1 MLEGPV
7 RINGLELREISH
19 AGQRSHSGSY
29 YPEASLRGHKTRA
42 GVNCIGWIINHLAM
56 ALHIQKFLI
65 DVVVIGLVLLDSGC
79 AVMPTP
85 LTQEEIQQRVQEDLA
100 QLTQYQEPVARPI
113 TLFEAMARAL
123 KYNLETRVQGLKEMV
138 THRQLD
144 LAHYDMLPKVVAD
157 AAYNGRSNFAGASS
171 QSLETGQ
178 QSLVS
183 STSSDKD
190 IYTSNLTLSWDV
202 LDFGLSYVRAKQAAD
217 DVLIAEEDKRRIANR
232 VIQDVRSAFWKAV
245 GAERALGR
253 LAFLQDWVTQALG
266 EAHLIRERALAD
278 PLTSLQYERE
288 LLSAQRE
295 IQQLYQELSLS
306 RIHLAEL
313 MNLNPGE
320 PYELAVPEHPPLVS
334 KVEEKLEDLEYRA
347 LMNRPELRKVDYQK
361 RINAKETKA
370 AILELLP
377 NLNVYFGGN
386 YDSNNFLFHN
396 NWLNYGAKV
405 SWNLLN
411 VFRHP
416 VRLQVIDAQEKVL
429 DMQSLALT
437 MALMSQVHVSVAQYH
452 AAMNDAATGKRYFD
466 TQMAIADQ
474 VQRAWSL
481 NRLSEHL
488 VIREK
493 MQGLVAELRY
503 ESALAKL
510 EIAYANVLAAIGE
523 DPFPTDIAGDGV
535 EELAVAL
542 QERWEWLERPEVFAQ
557 VHPTDAQTQ
566 ATTTQ
571 TQGAEPQPQQ
581 TFGQSQEADALPPEP
596 EPQPQETGVQPQE
609 TIAQSQETT
618 TQPQERVNP

>member
-1 MLEGPV
+1 M
-7 RINGLELREISH
+7 REISH

-42 GVNCIGWIINHLAM
+42 GVNCIRWIINHLAM

-416 VRLQVIDAQEKVL
+416 VRLQV
-429 DMQSLALT
+429 
-437 MALMSQVHVSVAQYH
+437 
-452 AAMNDAATGKRYFD
+452 
-466 TQMAIADQ
+466 
-474 VQRAWSL
+474 
-481 NRLSEHL
+481 
-488 VIREK
+488 
-493 MQGLVAELRY
+493 
-503 ESALAKL
+503 
-510 EIAYANVLAAIGE
+510 
-523 DPFPTDIAGDGV
+523 
-535 EELAVAL
+535 
-542 QERWEWLERPEVFAQ
+542 
-557 VHPTDAQTQ
+557 
-566 ATTTQ
+566 
-571 TQGAEPQPQQ
+571 
-581 TFGQSQEADALPPEP
+581 
-596 EPQPQETGVQPQE
+596 
-609 TIAQSQETT
+609 
-618 TQPQERVNP
+618 

>member
-1 MLEGPV
+1 MRKIRHCRSSSQSGADYPKA
-7 RINGLELREISH
+7 GLGWHE
-19 AGQRSHSGSY
+19 
-29 YPEASLRGHKTRA
+29 TRA
-42 GVNCIGWIINHLAM
+42 QVHCIEWVGSHLSM
-56 ALHIQKFLI
+56 ALHIQKIL
-65 DVVVIGLVLLDSGC
+65 VGLVVIGLALIGSGC
-79 AVMPTP
+79 AVLPTP
-85 LTQEEIQQRVQEDLA
+85 LTQVEIQQRVQENLA
-100 QLTQYQEPVARPI
+100 QLTQFQEPVARPI

-138 THRQLD
+138 AHRQLD

-183 STSSDKD
+183 STSSDKN
-190 IYTSNLTLSWDV
+190 IYTSNLALSWDV
-202 LDFGLSYVRAKQAAD
+202 LDFGLSYVRAEQAAD

-266 EAHLIRERALAD
+266 EVHVIRERALAD

-295 IQQLYQELSLS
+295 IQQLYQDLSLS

-313 MNLNPGE
+313 MNLDPGE

-377 NLNVYFGGN
+377 NLHVYMGGN

-452 AAMNDAATGKRYFD
+452 AAMKDVATGKRYLD

-510 EIAYANVLAAIGE
+510 EMAYANVLAAIGE
-523 DPFPTDIAGDGV
+523 DPFPTDITGDGV

-542 QERWEWLERPEVFAQ
+542 QERWEWLDRPEVFARVDQ
-557 VHPTDAQTQ
+557 SETQ
-566 ATTTQ
+566 PEKTNT
-571 TQGAEPQPQQ
+571 QPQRTNIQ
-581 TFGQSQEADALPPEP
+581 LQETVAQSQETDMP
-596 EPQPQETGVQPQE
+596 
-609 TIAQSQETT
+609 SQETT
-618 TQPQERVNP
+618 TQPQERDNP

>member
-1 MLEGPV
+1 M
-7 RINGLELREISH
+7 
-19 AGQRSHSGSY
+19 
-29 YPEASLRGHKTRA
+29 AS
-42 GVNCIGWIINHLAM
+42 N
-56 ALHIQKFLI
+56 IQKFLVG
-65 DVVVIGLVLLDSGC
+65 VVVGLALTESGC

-85 LTQEEIQQRVQEDLA
+85 LTQDEIQQRVQEDLIH
-100 QLTQYQEPVARPI
+100 LTQFQEPVARPI
-113 TLFEAMARAL
+113 TLYEAMARAL

-157 AAYNGRSNFAGASS
+157 AAYNGRSNFSGARSRS
-171 QSLETGQ
+171 LLSGQTSLEP
-178 QSLVS
+178 
-183 STSSDKD
+183 STSAEKN
-190 IYTSNLTLSWDV
+190 IFTSNLALSWDV
-202 LDFGLSYVRAKQAAD
+202 LDFGLSYVRAEQAAD

-266 EAHLIRERALAD
+266 EVHLIRERALAD

-313 MNLNPGE
+313 MNLDPGE

-347 LMNRPELRKVDYQK
+347 LLNRPELRKVDYQK

-377 NLNVYFGGN
+377 NLNVYLGGN

-452 AAMNDAATGKRYFD
+452 AAMKDVDTGKRYLD

-510 EIAYANVLAAIGE
+510 EMAYANVLAAIGE
-523 DPFPTDIAGDGV
+523 DPFPTDITGDGV
-535 EELAVAL
+535 EELALAL
-542 QERWEWLERPEVFAQ
+542 QERWEWLERPEVFAR
-557 VHPTDAQTQ
+557 VHQPETQ
-566 ATTTQ
+566 
-571 TQGAEPQPQQ
+571 
-581 TFGQSQEADALPPEP
+581 L
-596 EPQPQETGVQPQE
+596 QETN
-609 TIAQSQETT
+609 AQSQETVAQPHDT
-618 TQPQERVNP
+618 NTQSQGTATQSQEVVAQSQETDIQPQETVAQPHETNTQPQERANP

>member
-1 MLEGPV
+1 M
-7 RINGLELREISH
+7 
-19 AGQRSHSGSY
+19 RSHMTHAQVY
-29 YPEASLRGHKTRA
+29 FME
-42 GVNCIGWIINHLAM
+42 WIINALPM
-56 ALHIQKFLI
+56 ALHNQKILAG
-65 DVVVIGLVLLDSGC
+65 VVMMGFALNGGAC

-85 LTQEEIQQRVQEDLA
+85 LTQNEIQQRVQEDLA
-100 QLTQYQEPVARPI
+100 QLTQFQEPVARPI

-138 THRQLD
+138 AHRQLD
-144 LAHYDMLPKVVAD
+144 LAHYDLLPQVVAN

-171 QSLETGQ
+171 QSLATGQ

-183 STSSDKD
+183 STSSDKN

-202 LDFGLSYVRAKQAAD
+202 LDFGLSYVRAEQAAD

-232 VIQDVRSAFWKAV
+232 VIQDVRSAFWTAV

-253 LAFLQDWVTQALG
+253 LAFLQDWVTQALN

-278 PLTSLQYERE
+278 PLTSLQFERE

-313 MNLNPGE
+313 MNLDPGE
-320 PYELAVPEHPPLVS
+320 PYELAVPDHPPLVS

-377 NLNVYFGGN
+377 NLNVYLGGN

-452 AAMNDAATGKRYFD
+452 AAMKDVATGKRYLD

-474 VQRAWSL
+474 VQSAWSL

-510 EIAYANVLAAIGE
+510 EMAYANVLAAIGE
-523 DPFPTDIAGDGV
+523 DPFPTDITGDGV
-535 EELAVAL
+535 DELAVAL
-542 QERWEWLERPEVFAQ
+542 KDRWEWLERPEVF
-557 VHPTDAQTQ
+557 VSVDQ
-566 ATTTQ
+566 AET
-571 TQGAEPQPQQ
+571 QPQGTDIQ
-581 TFGQSQEADALPPEP
+581 LQETVAQSEKIDI
-596 EPQPQETGVQPQE
+596 QPQETVAQSQETDSQLQETVAQPQENDIQFQEIVVQPQE
-609 TIAQSQETT
+609 TDIRPPEKVAQSQETDMQPPET
-618 TQPQERVNP
+618 NIQPQERVNP

>member
-1 MLEGPV
+1 
-7 RINGLELREISH
+7 
-19 AGQRSHSGSY
+19 
-29 YPEASLRGHKTRA
+29 
-42 GVNCIGWIINHLAM
+42 M
-56 ALHIQKFLI
+56 AFHIQKFLVG
-65 DVVVIGLVLLDSGC
+65 VVVMGLVLLESGC

-171 QSLETGQ
+171 RSLETGQ

-183 STSSDKD
+183 STSSDKN
-190 IYTSNLTLSWDV
+190 IFTANLALSWDV
-202 LDFGLSYVRAKQAAD
+202 LDFGLSYVRAEQAAN

-232 VIQDVRSAFWKAV
+232 VIQDVRAAFWKAV

-266 EAHLIRERALAD
+266 EVHLIRERALAD

-313 MNLNPGE
+313 MNLDPGE
-320 PYELAVPEHPPLVS
+320 PYELAVPDHPPLVS
-334 KVEEKLEDLEYRA
+334 KVSEKLEDLEYRA

-377 NLNVYFGGN
+377 NLNVYMGGN

-452 AAMNDAATGKRYFD
+452 AAMKDAATGKRYLE
-466 TQMAIADQ
+466 TQMAIAEQ

-510 EIAYANVLAAIGE
+510 EMAYANVLAAIGE
-523 DPFPTDIAGDGV
+523 DPFPTDITGDGV
-535 EELAVAL
+535 EDLAVAL

-557 VHPTDAQTQ
+557 VHPTNVQTS
-566 ATTTQ
+566 APLTQ
-571 TQGAEPQPQQ
+571 SQGAGPQHQD
-581 TFGQSQEADALPPEP
+581 TVGQSQEADALSQEP
-596 EPQPQETGVQPQE
+596 EAQLQEAGVQLQEPEAQLQEAGVQPQEPEAQSQETGVQPQEPDAQSQETVAQSQEPEAQSQE

-618 TQPQERVNP
+618 IQPQERANP

>member
-1 MLEGPV
+1 MT
-7 RINGLELREISH
+7 SH
-19 AGQRSHSGSY
+19 IH
-29 YPEASLRGHKTRA
+29 
-42 GVNCIGWIINHLAM
+42 
-56 ALHIQKFLI
+56 KFLVG
-65 DVVVIGLVLLDSGC
+65 VVVGLVLTGSGC
-79 AVMPTP
+79 AVMPMP
-85 LTQEEIQQRVQEDLA
+85 LTQDDIQQRVQEDLA
-100 QLTQYQEPVARPI
+100 QLTQFQEPVARPI

-144 LAHYDMLPKVVAD
+144 LAHFDMLPKVVAD

-202 LDFGLSYVRAKQAAD
+202 LDFGLSYVRAQQAAD

-266 EAHLIRERALAD
+266 EVHLIRERALAD

-295 IQQLYQELSLS
+295 IQLLYQELSLS

-313 MNLNPGE
+313 MNLDPGE
-320 PYELAVPEHPPLVS
+320 PYELAVPDHPPLVS

-347 LMNRPELRKVDYQK
+347 LLNRPELRKVDYQK

-437 MALMSQVHVSVAQYH
+437 MAMMSQVHVSVAQYH
-452 AAMNDAATGKRYFD
+452 AAMKDVATGKRYLD

-510 EIAYANVLAAIGE
+510 EMAYANVLAAIGE
-523 DPFPTDIAGDGV
+523 DPFPTNITGDGV
-535 EELAVAL
+535 DELAVAL
-542 QERWEWLERPEVFAQ
+542 KERWEWLERPEIFARVEQ
-557 VHPTDAQTQ
+557 SDTQ
-566 ATTTQ
+566 F
-571 TQGAEPQPQQ
+571 QGAGAQLQK
-581 TFGQSQEADALPPEP
+581 TVA
-596 EPQPQETGVQPQE
+596 QPQETNSQPQDTVAEPHE
-609 TIAQSQETT
+609 TITQSHETDTQPQGAAAEPQEIHTQPHGTDIQLQETVVQT
-618 TQPQERVNP
+618 QKTDTQPQERANP

>member
-1 MLEGPV
+1 MT
-7 RINGLELREISH
+7 SH
-19 AGQRSHSGSY
+19 IH
-29 YPEASLRGHKTRA
+29 
-42 GVNCIGWIINHLAM
+42 
-56 ALHIQKFLI
+56 KFLI
-65 DVVVIGLVLLDSGC
+65 GVVVGLGMTGLGC
-79 AVMPTP
+79 SVMPTR
-85 LTQEEIQQRVQEDLA
+85 LTQDEIQQRVQEDLA
-100 QLTQYQEPVARPI
+100 QLTQFQEPVARPI

-138 THRQLD
+138 AHRQLD
-144 LAHYDMLPKVVAD
+144 LAHYDLLPQVVAN

-171 QSLETGQ
+171 QSLATGQ

-183 STSSDKD
+183 STSSDKN

-202 LDFGLSYVRAKQAAD
+202 LDFGLSYVRAEQAAD

-232 VIQDVRSAFWKAV
+232 VIQDVRAAFWKAV

-266 EAHLIRERALAD
+266 EGHLIRERALAD

-313 MNLNPGE
+313 MNLDPGE

-334 KVEEKLEDLEYRA
+334 KVEEKLEELEYRA

-377 NLNVYFGGN
+377 NLNVYLGGN

-452 AAMNDAATGKRYFD
+452 AAMKDVVTGKRYLD

-510 EIAYANVLAAIGE
+510 EMAYANVLAAIGE
-523 DPFPTDIAGDGV
+523 DPFPTGSTGDGV
-535 EELAVAL
+535 DELAVAL
-542 QERWEWLERPEVFAQ
+542 KERWEWLERPEVFAR
-557 VHPTDAQTQ
+557 VHQSETQPEKTNTKPQGTDIQ
-566 ATTTQ
+566 
-571 TQGAEPQPQQ
+571 
-581 TFGQSQEADALPPEP
+581 L
-596 EPQPQETGVQPQE
+596 QETV
-609 TIAQSQETT
+609 AQSQETDLQPQEPT
-618 TQPQERVNP
+618 TQPQKRANP

>member
-1 MLEGPV
+1 MT
-7 RINGLELREISH
+7 SH
-19 AGQRSHSGSY
+19 IH
-29 YPEASLRGHKTRA
+29 
-42 GVNCIGWIINHLAM
+42 
-56 ALHIQKFLI
+56 KFLVG
-65 DVVVIGLVLLDSGC
+65 VVVGLVLTGSGC
-79 AVMPTP
+79 AVMPMP
-85 LTQEEIQQRVQEDLA
+85 LTQDDIQQRVQEDLA
-100 QLTQYQEPVARPI
+100 QLTQFQEPVARPI

-144 LAHYDMLPKVVAD
+144 LAHFDMLPKVVAD

-202 LDFGLSYVRAKQAAD
+202 LDFGLSYVRAQQAAD

-266 EAHLIRERALAD
+266 EVHLIRERALAD

-295 IQQLYQELSLS
+295 IQLLYQELSLS

-313 MNLNPGE
+313 MNLDPGE
-320 PYELAVPEHPPLVS
+320 PYELAVPDHPPLVS

-347 LMNRPELRKVDYQK
+347 LLNRPELRKVDYQK

-437 MALMSQVHVSVAQYH
+437 MAMMSQVHVSVAQYH
-452 AAMNDAATGKRYFD
+452 AAMKDVATGKRYLD

-510 EIAYANVLAAIGE
+510 EMAYANVLAAIGE
-523 DPFPTDIAGDGV
+523 DPFPTNITGDGV
-535 EELAVAL
+535 DELAVAL
-542 QERWEWLERPEVFAQ
+542 KERWEWLERPEIFARVEQ
-557 VHPTDAQTQ
+557 SDTQ
-566 ATTTQ
+566 F
-571 TQGAEPQPQQ
+571 QGAAAQLQK
-581 TFGQSQEADALPPEP
+581 TVA
-596 EPQPQETGVQPQE
+596 QPQETNSQPQDTVAEPHE
-609 TIAQSQETT
+609 TITQSHETDTQPQGAAAEPQEIHTQPHGTDIQLQETVVQT
-618 TQPQERVNP
+618 QKTDTQPQERANP